1 MSRPNMVLGNK
12 DCILILPSGH
22 PASSYCLRA
31 IQHLCLRAIQ
41 HVHNAF
47 GPSNHT
53 AFGPSLHSYG
63 LRAIQHAA
71 AGVIR
76 EVAIRQRLHSMLVDT
91 ECSRQLHSMLV
102 DSYGTSFYLVN
113 VVIRPVVMRSS
124 VSGCLV
130 TFDSI
135 RLSAGFFKSE
145 KTV

>member
-1 MSRPNMVLGNK
+1 MLGTK

-47 GPSNHT
+47 GPSSHT
-53 AFGPSLHSYG
+53 AFGPSLHSYC

-76 EVAIRQRLHSMLVDT
+76 EVAIVQAGSESAL
-91 ECSRQLHSMLV
+91 EAA
-102 DSYGTSFYLVN
+102 
-113 VVIRPVVMRSS
+113 VMRSQVKK
-124 VSGCLV
+124 VSTPSGPMFFFPEDQYWYGKNMVSRRRLRA
-130 TFDSI
+130 TARADSR
-135 RLSAGFFKSE
+135 RLSGESNRHRFVLAGS
-145 KTV
+145 